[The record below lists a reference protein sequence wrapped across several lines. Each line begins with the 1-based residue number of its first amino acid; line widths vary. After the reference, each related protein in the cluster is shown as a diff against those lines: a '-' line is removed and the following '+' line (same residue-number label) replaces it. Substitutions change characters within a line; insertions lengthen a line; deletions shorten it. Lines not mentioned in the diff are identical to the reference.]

1 MTRASHGQRQQT
13 TPKLYGKCKMLL
25 PRIVALCFLL
35 IATESRAGTA
45 APAGTA
51 GTPGSASSCAGRA
64 GRSEEK
70 AR

>member
-13 TPKLYGKCKMLL
+13 TPTLYGKCKMLL

-45 APAGTA
+45 GTA

-64 GRSEEK
+64 GRSEEE